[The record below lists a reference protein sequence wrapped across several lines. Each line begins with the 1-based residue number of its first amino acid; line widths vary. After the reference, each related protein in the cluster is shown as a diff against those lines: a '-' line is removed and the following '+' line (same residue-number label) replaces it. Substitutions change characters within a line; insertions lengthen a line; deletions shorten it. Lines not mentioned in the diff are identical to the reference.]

1 MKHLLL
7 VLSSAL
13 LLVGCATNPDVG
25 GTATPYEVDHGVGTR
40 DYPVQNDL
48 DDLGYQRDVDN
59 QKPDGQ
65 RRVPGRS
72 IDVDE
77 GPL

>member
-13 LLVGCATNPDVG
+13 LLVGCAHHRDVG
-25 GTATPYEVDHGVGTR
+25 GTPTPYDVDTGVGTR
-40 DYPVQNDL
+40 DYPIHNDL
-48 DDLGYQRDVDN
+48 DDLGYRPDIDN

-72 IDVDE
+72 VDINE